1 MRQTAA
7 ERRIPAATYRL
18 QFHPGFTFRAAA
30 ALTDYL
36 HTLGVSDVYASPI
49 FAARPGSLHGYDVT
63 DPTRLNPELGSADDF
78 ASLALALRRREMGLI
93 LDIVPNHMG
102 INDPTDAWWWDVL
115 ENGPSSVYAPY
126 FDIEWQPVKDELEN
140 RVLLPVLG
148 DQYGVV
154 LESGQLKLVY
164 ADGAFQ
170 IGYYE
175 HRYPVAPRT
184 YRQILESCLA
194 KLEPAAGSEQD
205 AAAVLEL
212 QSVITAV
219 SHLPPRTETA
229 PQRIAERVREKEVIK
244 RRLGTLYT
252 TVPAFQA
259 ALDATVEEFN
269 GRPGDPRSMDALDAL
284 VEAQAYRLAF
294 WRVAGEEINYRR
306 FFDINELAA
315 IRVEDPEV
323 FAATHELA
331 LRLLVD
337 GQAHGARIDHPDGLY
352 DPTTYFSHLQTTFLH
367 GKLRRRFPEMDSD
380 LIDAAVQAWR
390 EEQAE
395 ASGRARAALPLYLV
409 VEKILSESEPLPRT
423 WMVHGTTGYDFLA
436 AANQLM
442 VDAAGRRAFD
452 RIYRRFVEHGE
463 SLAEMTHKTKML
475 IMRES
480 LNSEINALSHTLDR
494 LGERNRHYRDFTL
507 NGLRTALQEV
517 IACLPVYRTYINA
530 HTGGVSARDRRL
542 IQTAV
547 RRAKVRRPGI
557 DDSLFDYIEDTLLLR
572 NHSRFDAED
581 QAQLAVWVMR
591 FQQLTGPVM
600 AKGVEDTAF
609 YRYYRL
615 TSLNEVGNHPAVFG
629 ISADEF
635 HKENGERLQ
644 YWPHTMLDTSTHD
657 NKRSEDV
664 RARIAVLSEMPDAW
678 GKALTRWAR
687 INAAKRTALDDEGV
701 APDRN
706 DEYLIYQTLLGAWP
720 LNAGATLPATD
731 AGAGQM
737 EGWGLLQAP
746 AAGEAWRTY
755 RERMVSYVGKAAKEA
770 KLHTSWTSPDAPYEE
785 GLSGFVQAILQPGTR
800 NRFLPLFAP
809 LAQTV
814 AFFGLFNALSQVLLK
829 LTSPG
834 VPDIYQGNEVWNF
847 SLVDPD
853 NRRDVDYAQRRA
865 LLDGLRKRSGRGRA
879 KLARE
884 LLACLPDGRI
894 KLYITHITLGFR
906 RDRPTLF
913 AQGDYLPLSAEGDKA
928 THVCAFARQT
938 AEVAALVVTPRLSY
952 RLAGGTLRPPVGAEV
967 WADTSL
973 RLPAGLNA
981 AHYRNLYTGALLTP
995 VEREGSLRLR
1005 LADVLADF
1013 PVALLTP
1020 VEMPDE

>member
-1 MRQTAA
+1 M
-7 ERRIPAATYRL
+7 PAATYRL

-30 ALTDYL
+30 ALADYL
-36 HTLGVSDVYASPI
+36 HTLGVGDVYASPI

-102 INDPTDAWWWDVL
+102 INDPADAWWWDVL

-154 LESGQLKLVY
+154 LESGQLKLLY

-184 YRQILESCLA
+184 YQEILESCLA
-194 KLEPAAGSEQD
+194 KLELATAGEQGAAGEQD

-212 QSVITAV
+212 QSIITAV

-229 PQRIAERVREKEVIK
+229 PQRIAERAREKEIIK
-244 RRLGTLYT
+244 RRLATLYT

-269 GRPGDPRSMDALDAL
+269 GRPDDPHSMDALDAL

-367 GKLRRRFPEMDSD
+367 GKLRRRYPEADPD

-395 ASGRARAALPLYLV
+395 ASGRTRAALPLYLV

-436 AANQLM
+436 AANQLL
-442 VDAAGRRAFD
+442 VDASSRRAFD
-452 RIYRRFVEHGE
+452 RIYRRFIERDE
-463 SLAEMTHKTKML
+463 PLAEMIHTTKML

-480 LNSEINALSHTLDR
+480 LNSEINALSHALDR

-530 HTGGVSARDRRL
+530 HTGEVSARDRRL

-572 NHSRFDAED
+572 NHSRFSAED
-581 QAQLAVWVMR
+581 RAQLAVWVMR

-629 ISADEF
+629 ISVDEF
-635 HKENGERLQ
+635 HKENSERLQ
-644 YWPHTMLDTSTHD
+644 YWPHAMLATSTHD
-657 NKRSEDV
+657 NKRSE
-664 RARIAVLSEMPDAW
+664 
-678 GKALTRWAR
+678 
-687 INAAKRTALDDEGV
+687 
-701 APDRN
+701 
-706 DEYLIYQTLLGAWP
+706 
-720 LNAGATLPATD
+720 
-731 AGAGQM
+731 
-737 EGWGLLQAP
+737 
-746 AAGEAWRTY
+746 
-755 RERMVSYVGKAAKEA
+755 
-770 KLHTSWTSPDAPYEE
+770 
-785 GLSGFVQAILQPGTR
+785 
-800 NRFLPLFAP
+800 
-809 LAQTV
+809 
-814 AFFGLFNALSQVLLK
+814 
-829 LTSPG
+829 
-834 VPDIYQGNEVWNF
+834 
-847 SLVDPD
+847 
-853 NRRDVDYAQRRA
+853 
-865 LLDGLRKRSGRGRA
+865 
-879 KLARE
+879 
-884 LLACLPDGRI
+884 
-894 KLYITHITLGFR
+894 
-906 RDRPTLF
+906 
-913 AQGDYLPLSAEGDKA
+913 
-928 THVCAFARQT
+928 
-938 AEVAALVVTPRLSY
+938 
-952 RLAGGTLRPPVGAEV
+952 
-967 WADTSL
+967 
-973 RLPAGLNA
+973 
-981 AHYRNLYTGALLTP
+981 
-995 VEREGSLRLR
+995 
-1005 LADVLADF
+1005 
-1013 PVALLTP
+1013 
-1020 VEMPDE
+1020 